1 MYTSRRN
8 RQSDICGEWAFL
20 KCKLIFANFS
30 WQGAPQVCYYRAGP
44 GLCVVLFGE
53 ASCLFLCL
61 MGRPEVG
68 MVTIYR
74 QRLCHSALHVIWGTL
89 GTVTSKRQ
97 LCIVQYVRSQLWRT
111 SHLQICFV
119 LSANYVTNIPQI
131 NEILYNLFGTAIIP
145 ATYIHENLF
154 SVWGSGVQDYL
165 YKPVYNTLGFVCRE
179 SLSEPSTL
187 GSIVV
192 ASSCSVHPTTHVHLN
207 SLLWS
212 PPSNTKP

>member
-97 LCIVQYVRSQLWRT
+97 LCIVQYVRSQLT
-111 SHLQICFV
+111 VKDFSL
-119 LSANYVTNIPQI
+119 A
-131 NEILYNLFGTAIIP
+131 NLFCSKCQLCDQYTTDKWNTLQSIW
-145 ATYIHENLF
+145 HRNHSSNLYPWKPVF
-154 SVWGSGVQDYL
+154 SVRVRCARLPVQA
-165 YKPVYNTLGFVCRE
+165 C
-179 SLSEPSTL
+179 
-187 GSIVV
+187 I
-192 ASSCSVHPTTHVHLN
+192 
-207 SLLWS
+207 
-212 PPSNTKP
+212 